1 MTRPLITAA
10 REWTDGFSRLV
21 VTRDLDG
28 RVCYGVHD
36 IRTPGFVASFN
47 QAVVEEIVAFSKGEE

>member
-21 VTRDLDG
+21 VTRDLGG
-28 RVCYGVHD
+28 RISFGVHD
-36 IRTPGFVASFN
+36 IEKPGYAASFS
-47 QAVVEEIVAFSKGEE
+47 QEASAEIAAFIAGEA